1 MNEQLAKLNER
12 FDDVVLGVLGPLR
25 MSKRIDTE
33 AMAELKSILD
43 ELRAVLSGE
52 ENVPRKLTGELW
64 DVFCSM
70 LAEAD
75 HAKDPGP
82 ILAEAWD
89 IQERLRHIFGPM
101 Y

>member
-1 MNEQLAKLNER
+1 MNEQLATLTER
-12 FDDVVLGVLGPLR
+12 FDDVVLRVLGPLR
-25 MSKRIDTE
+25 MSKRIDAE

-43 ELRAVLSGE
+43 GLQAVLSRE
-52 ENVPRKLTGELW
+52 ENVPRKLAGELW

-75 HAKDPGP
+75 HAKDPAP